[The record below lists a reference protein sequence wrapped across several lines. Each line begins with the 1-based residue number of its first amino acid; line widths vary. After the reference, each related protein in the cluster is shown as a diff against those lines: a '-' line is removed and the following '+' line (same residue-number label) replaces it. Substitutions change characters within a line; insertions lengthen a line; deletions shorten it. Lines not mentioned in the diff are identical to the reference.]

1 MPTFFIVPPRK
12 TQLGEFGFS
21 VSGILGIKTDLPNNA
36 PITSSGSLLL
46 DTSFSPTWTGTHT
59 FNNTVYFNGNTVFNG
74 QSIESTALNVDGQT
88 AGDLLYFNGSDWT
101 RFAVGSTAG
110 MVLQSTGSNLS
121 WSRSL
126 NISTT
131 TTSSLIVGNLN
142 GVLKASSGVVSGNS
156 GLGDLNDVTLSSP
169 TNTQFLKYNS
179 SSNKWV
185 NSLLPLPD
193 RALIIRFLNGVTP
206 VSLGPDQEI
215 AIVPFDPS
223 DGVSALIFRVVRI
236 IFQVEDFS
244 TTEDSIVSI
253 QITGAGQPF
262 PDPTEPEAIF
272 LATLTL
278 PAGERE
284 VFINRANTPTF
295 NENLNSGQE
304 LRLIIDA
311 IGEGAAR
318 WTVQIE
324 CSTVS
329 INTTIGFGG
338 ILPISSGGTGR
349 GTLGE
354 SNQVLAVDST
364 GSKLVYKTLQ
374 PGSNVTITQ
383 TPSYVDGVEVSGTI
397 TIAATGGGGG
407 GGGTVNSGTAN
418 RVAYYSSTSSTVDSA
433 THLQWDDTN
442 NRLRVSSGPPTWS
455 TTTVSV
461 LVGNDFS
468 NGNANGTV
476 YAANISS
483 GFGGNFVDYQL
494 NNVSKFSVSSAGE
507 IAAQKLNL
515 GSNAA
520 STSTTTGA
528 LIVTGGVGIGGA
540 LNLGTQLSVA
550 NGGTGVT
557 SATNG
562 QLLIGNSSGTFTLST
577 LTAGSGINITNGNGS
592 ITINST
598 GLASLNT
605 LTGTS
610 QTLAVG
616 TSGSDFNIASTSS
629 THTFNLPDA
638 GTSSRGV
645 VSTSAQSFAGQKTF
659 SSSAVSQK
667 FYTGLDGYFGG
678 DPTVFTYTGTTGSI
692 QFGIKKSDDITHF
705 AGIKIIEKTS
715 PTLGSGYLYGDIV
728 FYTDAEGEELS
739 TERLRIDGAGLITAK
754 KDVNIEGTLSL
765 INNPLATT
773 SGGTGLNT
781 IGTSNSVL
789 GVNNAASGLEY
800 KTLTAGSNISITH
813 GTGSVTIAA
822 TGTTG
827 MVSLNTLTGTSQTF
841 ANDTNVTIVSSTA
854 TNTHTITWSGQLSTS
869 RGGTGLGTLG
879 TSNSLLGVTN
889 GASGLEYKTL
899 TAGSNISITHG
910 TGSITIAATGTTGI
924 VSLNT
929 LTGTSQT
936 FVNDTNVTVISS
948 SVANTHTI
956 TWSGQLSTS
965 RGGTGL
971 GTLGTSN
978 SLLGVDN
985 GAGGLEYKTL
995 TAGSNISITHGTGSI
1010 TISATGTTGIVSLN
1024 TLTGTSQT
1032 FTNDTNVTIVSSS
1045 ATNTHAIT
1053 WSGQLST
1060 SRGGTGLGTLGTS
1073 NSVLGVTNGASG
1085 LEYKTLTAGSN
1096 ISITHGTGSITIAA
1110 TDTVGITSL
1119 NSLTGTSQTFVN
1131 DTNFTIVSSSAT
1143 NTHTL
1148 TWSGQLSTSRGGTGL
1163 NSLGTSNSLLGVDN
1177 GASGLEYKTL
1187 TAGSNISIT
1196 HGTGSI
1202 TIAATGTTGI
1212 SSLNSVTGTSQTF
1225 VDDTNVTMVSSSVA
1239 NTHTITWSGQLSTSR
1254 GGTGLGTIGTSN
1266 SVLGVTNGASGLEY
1280 KTLTAG
1286 SNISI
1291 THGTGSIT
1299 ITATGT
1305 TGISSLNNVTGTS
1318 QTFVDDTN
1326 VTVVSSSAAN
1336 THTIT
1341 WSGQLSVS
1349 RGGTGT
1355 SSITGLIKGSGTSA
1369 FTAASS
1375 GVDYAPPTSG
1385 TSLLYGNNA
1394 GGFSNVTVSTG
1405 LSFSGGT
1412 LSNTGV
1418 TSVSLSLPN
1427 IFALST
1433 STVTTTGTLT
1443 ATLSTTS
1450 ANYVFAGPTTGVATT
1465 PAFRALVASD
1475 IPSLNYAPP
1484 TSGTSLLYGN
1494 NAGGFSNA
1502 TVSTG
1507 LSFTGGTLSNTGVTS
1522 VSLSL
1527 PNIFS
1532 ISTSTVTTTG
1542 TLTATLSTTAA
1553 NYVFAGPT
1561 TGLAT
1566 TPAFRALVAA
1576 DIPSLSYAPLTS
1588 GTSILYGNNA
1598 GGFSNVTVS
1607 TGLSFSAGT
1616 LSNTGVTSV
1625 SLSLPNIFT
1634 ISTSTVTTTGTL
1646 TATLSTTSANYVF
1659 AGPTTGSATTPAF
1672 RALVSADIPSLNYA
1686 PQTTGTSLLYGN
1698 NTGGFSNATVSTG
1711 LSFTG
1716 GTLSNTGVT
1725 SVSLSLPNI
1734 FTISTSTVTTTGTL
1748 TATLSTTAAN
1758 TLFAGPTTG
1767 SATTPAFRTLVAAD
1781 IPSLDASKITTGT
1794 IATARL
1800 ATGTAT
1806 TTTFLRGDQTW
1817 ATVSGG
1823 SPGGS
1828 NGQIQFNNSS
1838 SFGGATYASWN
1849 TTNNSFNLT
1858 ATPTATTISAILQIG
1873 SAFTAETP
1881 ALGDFTGS
1889 TSGTIIAVNTATSFV
1904 GNQID
1909 LQNFG
1914 SSIFKVDYTGKT
1926 TIAAT
1931 TASTSSVTG
1940 ALVVGGGMGV
1950 SGSLNIGSGLS
1961 ISGLT
1966 TLTYTS
1972 EKLSTKTSATGTV
1985 THDLTTGSIFY
1996 HSSIS
2001 NNFTANITNVPST
2014 DDRAIGVTLVLS
2026 QGGTAYMVTALQID
2040 GNAQTIKWV
2049 NNTVPS
2055 GAANK
2060 VDVVGFSFIRT
2071 GSSWTVLGQYSTY
2084 G

>member
-1 MPTFFIVPPRK
+1 
-12 TQLGEFGFS
+12 
-21 VSGILGIKTDLPNNA
+21 
-36 PITSSGSLLL
+36 
-46 DTSFSPTWTGTHT
+46 
-59 FNNTVYFNGNTVFNG
+59 
-74 QSIESTALNVDGQT
+74 
-88 AGDLLYFNGSDWT
+88 
-101 RFAVGSTAG
+101 
-110 MVLQSTGSNLS
+110 
-121 WSRSL
+121 
-126 NISTT
+126 
-131 TTSSLIVGNLN
+131 
-142 GVLKASSGVVSGNS
+142 VLKASSGVVSGNS

-374 PGSNVTITQ
+374 PGSNITITQ

-476 YAANISS
+476 YGANISS

-971 GTLGTSN
+971 GT
-978 SLLGVDN
+978 
-985 GAGGLEYKTL
+985 
-995 TAGSNISITHGTGSI
+995 
-1010 TISATGTTGIVSLN
+1010 
-1024 TLTGTSQT
+1024 
-1032 FTNDTNVTIVSSS
+1032 
-1045 ATNTHAIT
+1045 
-1053 WSGQLST
+1053 
-1060 SRGGTGLGTLGTS
+1060 
-1073 NSVLGVTNGASG
+1073 
-1085 LEYKTLTAGSN
+1085 
-1096 ISITHGTGSITIAA
+1096 
-1110 TDTVGITSL
+1110 
-1119 NSLTGTSQTFVN
+1119 
-1131 DTNFTIVSSSAT
+1131 
-1143 NTHTL
+1143 
-1148 TWSGQLSTSRGGTGL
+1148 
-1163 NSLGTSNSLLGVDN
+1163 LGTSNSLLGVDN

>member
-1 MPTFFIVPPRK
+1 
-12 TQLGEFGFS
+12 
-21 VSGILGIKTDLPNNA
+21 
-36 PITSSGSLLL
+36 
-46 DTSFSPTWTGTHT
+46 
-59 FNNTVYFNGNTVFNG
+59 
-74 QSIESTALNVDGQT
+74 
-88 AGDLLYFNGSDWT
+88 
-101 RFAVGSTAG
+101 
-110 MVLQSTGSNLS
+110 
-121 WSRSL
+121 
-126 NISTT
+126 
-131 TTSSLIVGNLN
+131 
-142 GVLKASSGVVSGNS
+142 
-156 GLGDLNDVTLSSP
+156 
-169 TNTQFLKYNS
+169 
-179 SSNKWV
+179 
-185 NSLLPLPD
+185 
-193 RALIIRFLNGVTP
+193 
-206 VSLGPDQEI
+206 
-215 AIVPFDPS
+215 
-223 DGVSALIFRVVRI
+223 
-236 IFQVEDFS
+236 
-244 TTEDSIVSI
+244 
-253 QITGAGQPF
+253 
-262 PDPTEPEAIF
+262 
-272 LATLTL
+272 
-278 PAGERE
+278 
-284 VFINRANTPTF
+284 
-295 NENLNSGQE
+295 
-304 LRLIIDA
+304 
-311 IGEGAAR
+311 
-318 WTVQIE
+318 
-324 CSTVS
+324 
-329 INTTIGFGG
+329 
-338 ILPISSGGTGR
+338 
-349 GTLGE
+349 
-354 SNQVLAVDST
+354 
-364 GSKLVYKTLQ
+364 
-374 PGSNVTITQ
+374 
-383 TPSYVDGVEVSGTI
+383 
-397 TIAATGGGGG
+397 
-407 GGGTVNSGTAN
+407 
-418 RVAYYSSTSSTVDSA
+418 
-433 THLQWDDTN
+433 LQWDDTN

-476 YAANISS
+476 YGANISS

-971 GTLGTSN
+971 GT
-978 SLLGVDN
+978 
-985 GAGGLEYKTL
+985 
-995 TAGSNISITHGTGSI
+995 
-1010 TISATGTTGIVSLN
+1010 
-1024 TLTGTSQT
+1024 
-1032 FTNDTNVTIVSSS
+1032 
-1045 ATNTHAIT
+1045 
-1053 WSGQLST
+1053 
-1060 SRGGTGLGTLGTS
+1060 
-1073 NSVLGVTNGASG
+1073 
-1085 LEYKTLTAGSN
+1085 
-1096 ISITHGTGSITIAA
+1096 
-1110 TDTVGITSL
+1110 
-1119 NSLTGTSQTFVN
+1119 
-1131 DTNFTIVSSSAT
+1131 
-1143 NTHTL
+1143 
-1148 TWSGQLSTSRGGTGL
+1148 
-1163 NSLGTSNSLLGVDN
+1163 LGTSNSLLGVDN

>member
-131 TTSSLIVGNLN
+131 TTSSLTIGNLN

-223 DGVSALIFRVVRI
+223 DGVSALVFRVVRI

-262 PDPTEPEAIF
+262 PEPTAPEAIF

-295 NENLNSGQE
+295 NEDLNSGQE

-318 WTVQIE
+318 WTIQIE

-397 TIAATGGGGG
+397 TIAASGGGG

-455 TTTVSV
+455 TTTVSI
-461 LVGNDFS
+461 LVGNDFT
-468 NGNANGTV
+468 NGDANGTV
-476 YAANISS
+476 YGANISS
-483 GFGGNFVDYQL
+483 GFGGNFADYKL
-494 NNVSKFSVSSAGE
+494 NNVSKFSVSSAGD
-507 IAAQKLNL
+507 ITAQKLNL
-515 GSNAA
+515 GSNTT

-528 LIVTGGVGIGGA
+528 LVVTGGVGIGGS

-577 LTAGSGINITNGNGS
+577 LTAGSGINVANGDGS
-592 ITINST
+592 ITISAT

-610 QTLAVG
+610 QTFAVG
-616 TSGSDFNIASTSS
+616 TSGTDFGITSTST
-629 THTFNLPDA
+629 THTFNLPNA

-645 VSTSAQSFAGQKTF
+645 VSTSAQTFSGQKTF

-773 SGGTGLNT
+773 SGGTGLST

-841 ANDTNVTIVSSTA
+841 ANDTNVTIVSSSA
-854 TNTHTITWSGQLSTS
+854 TNTHT
-869 RGGTGLGTLG
+869 
-879 TSNSLLGVTN
+879 
-889 GASGLEYKTL
+889 
-899 TAGSNISITHG
+899 
-910 TGSITIAATGTTGI
+910 
-924 VSLNT
+924 
-929 LTGTSQT
+929 
-936 FVNDTNVTVISS
+936 
-948 SVANTHTI
+948 
-956 TWSGQLSTS
+956 
-965 RGGTGL
+965 
-971 GTLGTSN
+971 
-978 SLLGVDN
+978 
-985 GAGGLEYKTL
+985 
-995 TAGSNISITHGTGSI
+995 
-1010 TISATGTTGIVSLN
+1010 
-1024 TLTGTSQT
+1024 
-1032 FTNDTNVTIVSSS
+1032 
-1045 ATNTHAIT
+1045 IT

-1096 ISITHGTGSITIAA
+1096 VSITHGTGSITIAA

-1119 NSLTGTSQTFVN
+1119 NNATGTSQTFVN
-1131 DTNFTIVSSSAT
+1131 DTNVTVVSSSVA
-1143 NTHTL
+1143 NTHTI

-1163 NSLGTSNSLLGVDN
+1163 GTLGTSNSLLGVDNGTSGLEYKTLTAGSNISIAHSTGSITISATGTTGMVSLNTLTGTSQTFVNDTNVTVVSSSATNTHTITWSGQLSTSRGGTGLGTIGTSNSLLGVDN

-1202 TIAATGTTGI
+1202 TIA
-1212 SSLNSVTGTSQTF
+1212 
-1225 VDDTNVTMVSSSVA
+1225 
-1239 NTHTITWSGQLSTSR
+1239 
-1254 GGTGLGTIGTSN
+1254 
-1266 SVLGVTNGASGLEY
+1266 
-1280 KTLTAG
+1280 
-1286 SNISI
+1286 
-1291 THGTGSIT
+1291 
-1299 ITATGT
+1299 ATGT

-1385 TSLLYGNNA
+1385 TSILYGNNA

-1418 TSVSLSLPN
+1418 TSVGLSLPN
-1427 IFALST
+1427 IFSLST

-1450 ANYVFAGPTTGVATT
+1450 ANYVFAGPTTGSANT
-1465 PAFRALVASD
+1465 PSFRALVAADIPALSYAPLTSGTAILYGNNTGGFSNVTVSTGLSFTGGTLSNTGVTSVGLSLPNIFTISTSTVTTTGTLTATLSTTSANYVFAGPTTGLATTPTFRALVAAD

-1522 VSLSL
+1522 V
-1527 PNIFS
+1527 
-1532 ISTSTVTTTG
+1532 G
-1542 TLTATLSTTAA
+1542 
-1553 NYVFAGPT
+1553 
-1561 TGLAT
+1561 
-1566 TPAFRALVAA
+1566 
-1576 DIPSLSYAPLTS
+1576 
-1588 GTSILYGNNA
+1588 
-1598 GGFSNVTVS
+1598 
-1607 TGLSFSAGT
+1607 
-1616 LSNTGVTSV
+1616 
-1625 SLSLPNIFT
+1625 LSLPNIFT

-1672 RALVSADIPSLNYA
+1672 R
-1686 PQTTGTSLLYGN
+1686 
-1698 NTGGFSNATVSTG
+1698 
-1711 LSFTG
+1711 
-1716 GTLSNTGVT
+1716 
-1725 SVSLSLPNI
+1725 
-1734 FTISTSTVTTTGTL
+1734 
-1748 TATLSTTAAN
+1748 
-1758 TLFAGPTTG
+1758 
-1767 SATTPAFRTLVAAD
+1767 TLVAAD
-1781 IPSLDASKITTGT
+1781 IPSLDASKITSGT

-1817 ATVSGG
+1817 ATISSSGT
-1823 SPGGS
+1823 PGGS

-1838 SFGGATYASWN
+1838 SFGGATYASWDA
-1849 TTNNSFNLT
+1849 TNNSFNLT
-1858 ATPTATTISAILQIG
+1858 ATPTATSISAVLQIG

-1889 TSGTIIAVNTATSFV
+1889 SSGTIIAVNTATSFV

-1914 SSIFKVDYTGKT
+1914 SSIFKVAYNGDT
-1926 TIAAT
+1926 TITST
-1931 TASTSSVTG
+1931 TVSTSTTTG
-1940 ALVVGGGMGV
+1940 ALKVAGGVGVVKSVNVGGNLQVGSGTFTKASTNDIVLDNNSAADTPGV
-1950 SGSLNIGSGLS
+1950 TYYYGNNTNIGTDVYNPSGTARFRVVKNLNESGGSELWAVDVNGKVIRTAYSAGEVIKMTVLVGSDLSGSNPTTVNSTADTSIASYS
-1961 ISGLT
+1961 YTPVSSSSYIVIEYQTRYTISG
-1966 TLTYTS
+1966 
-1972 EKLSTKTSATGTV
+1972 STADDFVSRIAVDGV
-1985 THDLTTGSIFY
+1985 EQSYSIQY
-1996 HSSIS
+1996 WLNAS
-2001 NNFTANITNVPST
+2001 
-2014 DDRAIGVTLVLS
+2014 G
-2026 QGGTAYMVTALQID
+2026 GGTRSGVLFPLMARYTNSNTTAK
-2040 GNAQTIKWV
+2040 TITI
-2049 NNTVPS
+2049 TV
-2055 GAANK
+2055 
-2060 VDVVGFSFIRT
+2060 RQ
-2071 GSSWTVLGQYSTY
+2071 GSSDDSGTFYKDTTTVMKITEIGR
-2084 G
+2084 

>member
-476 YAANISS
+476 YGANISS

-1202 TIAATGTTGI
+1202 TISATGTTGI